1 MTTLNLIIWIIVYSI
16 CLVHIALFAIIYSRH
31 RNKIELFYLIV
42 LINVFLLAVTIMLSL
57 ILNVKNV
64 IPIIVYSILLLYITV
79 PVYGYHLFGVHKKYY
94 KLIPILIII
103 EAAVETVL
111 MMRNI
116 YTFLYLSRIV
126 FYILFLAPIFINA
139 KKYQKD
145 SLEQIMQDVTK
156 KTVVIFLFFMIVFI
170 PFSIYL
176 FEISY
181 VPSLWWAAFTLSYQI
196 PGLVYCYKY
205 LRKRDAFPYVPPGS
219 NAGGYQ
225 QKSFQFQKEIPSL
238 TKRENEVAQ
247 AICSGLKY
255 EEIAQKLFIS
265 LSAVKKHAYSIY
277 QKLGI
282 NNNRELMQIF
292 MEIQKSILFLTGI
305 V

>member
-1 MTTLNLIIWIIVYSI
+1 MTTLNLIIWISVYSI

-31 RNKIELFYLIV
+31 KNKIELFYLIV
-42 LINVFLLAVTIMLSL
+42 LITIFLLAVTIMVSL
-57 ILNVKNV
+57 ILEIKNV
-64 IPIIVYSILLLYITV
+64 VPIIVYSILLLYITV
-79 PVYGYHLFGVHKKYY
+79 PIYGYHLFGVHKNYY
-94 KLIPILIII
+94 KLIPVLIII
-103 EAAVETVL
+103 EAAGETFFML
-111 MMRNI
+111 RNN
-116 YTFLYLSRIV
+116 FSLVYLSRII
-126 FYILFLAPIFINA
+126 FYILFLAPIFFNA
-139 KKYQKD
+139 RKYPKD

-156 KTVVIFLFFMIVFI
+156 KTVVIFLFFMIVFV

-205 LRKRDAFPYVPPGS
+205 LRKRDELPNLQPGL
-219 NAGGYQ
+219 NAGSYQ
-225 QKSFQFQKEIPSL
+225 QKSLQFQKEMPAL

-255 EEIAQKLFIS
+255 EDIAQKLFIS

-292 MEIQKSILFLTGI
+292 METQKNDI